1 MEKFKT
7 EMVKIHPEN
16 PHLKVYVNISED
28 MNKLKAFVDSLYSVN
43 HCNIT
48 MNQAGTRES
57 LTVYPMQTF
66 SIEEVKIDVDNNL
79 LDYFQRK

>member
-28 MNKLKAFVDSLYSVN
+28 MNKLKAFVDSLSSVN